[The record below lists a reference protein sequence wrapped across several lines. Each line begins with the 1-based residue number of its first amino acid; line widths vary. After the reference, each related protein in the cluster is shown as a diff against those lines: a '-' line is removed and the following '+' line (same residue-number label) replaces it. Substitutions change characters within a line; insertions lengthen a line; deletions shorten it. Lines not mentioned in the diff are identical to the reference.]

1 MIFLPSHDEN
11 CQHLK
16 VVFNLISW
24 YFQNENVWSYIINCV
39 QKVCLVEE
47 QGRTMDVNETDY
59 KILLIWFSYTTL
71 RSTFKKL
78 PLVIFCLVS
87 KYTHNY
93 LKMIPSKFH
102 LLQQKQHIATKADV
116 SSIKPNIKRFANWKA
131 MTSLLSQCFWKVQLF
146 FIKRL
151 LELLCIGFFMITF
164 KCTNKLIHFPQF

>member
-1 MIFLPSHDEN
+1 M
-11 CQHLK
+11 
-16 VVFNLISW
+16 
-24 YFQNENVWSYIINCV
+24 

-47 QGRTMDVNETDY
+47 QDRTMDVNETDY

-71 RSTFKKL
+71 KSTFKKL

-116 SSIKPNIKRFANWKA
+116 SSIKPNIKRFANWKT
-131 MTSLLSQCFWKVQLF
+131 MTLFSVNVFEKSSCFS
-146 FIKRL
+146 
-151 LELLCIGFFMITF
+151 
-164 KCTNKLIHFPQF
+164 